1 MHQRKGLSIGE
12 VDDNSV
18 DIKVKEVRYQQ
29 EQANKPAKDKK
40 GQMDLLQLN
49 SE

>member
-1 MHQRKGLSIGE
+1 MHQRKVSPIGE

-18 DIKVKEVRYQQ
+18 DKKVKEARYQQ
-29 EQANKPAKDKK
+29 EQANKHVKNKK
-40 GQMDLLQLN
+40 GKMDLFQPN